1 MFDAELNKG
10 VVLPISDLRPS
21 TNQENDMFPARNND
35 KDVFTPP
42 IEEGKPQEEENNK
55 FFITGGDVGGYTGTH
70 QQPNDTKQEQKN
82 VIKELRSQESGDDE
96 EHDRQAITNAEK
108 ALQGKNMFDDDQ
120 ENIDFGKAKM
130 DEFKKNAM
138 ELLLNNNETEYETPL
153 DLPGAYKVLKGLIK
167 NPVIVHSKRPNK
179 GYMKQTFAT
188 SRHAVA
194 VKGDEQRFLEY
205 SKLSKHSKTGHSK
218 SKLGGEGD
226 DLKLPPI
233 LAIKEGESEY
243 VEPTLLEKLEGFAGK
258 PKQKL
263 SKKQEKVN
271 QKVELLLEADRK
283 RMQEESLLEGEMSG
297 KKKDPKKMLRE
308 KHGFSDSEDY

>member
-1 MFDAELNKG
+1 MLFQFLSYG
-10 VVLPISDLRPS
+10 RQPIKAKIF
-21 TNQENDMFPARNND
+21 FPKQTSG

-42 IEEGKPQEEENNK
+42 IEDGKPDEGAGN
-55 FFITGGDVGGYTGTH
+55 FFLTEDNLGGYTGQTRK
-70 QQPNDTKQEQKN
+70 QQKEDQKN
-82 VIKELRSQESGDDE
+82 VIKELHSQESGEEDE
-96 EHDRQAITNAEK
+96 GDQQITEAERAIQDRNI
-108 ALQGKNMFDDDQ
+108 FDDVP

-130 DEFKKNAM
+130 DEFKKQAM
-138 ELLLNNNETEYETPL
+138 DLLLNENETEYETPL

-205 SKLSKHSKTGHSK
+205 SKLSKQSKVDQSK
-218 SKLGGEGD
+218 SKMGEIED
-226 DLKLPPI
+226 VKLPPI
-233 LAIKEGESEY
+233 LALKNGEAEY

-263 SKKQEKVN
+263 SKKQEKIN
-271 QKVELLLEADRK
+271 RKVELLLEADRK
-283 RMQEESLLEGEMSG
+283 RMREESLMDGELSG
-297 KKKDPKKMLRE
+297 KQKDPKKALRE
-308 KHGFSDSEDY
+308 KHGFSDSDEY